1 MWAPPTRRPRWTTS
15 KDAPCHYTFWAISLN
30 ECHIIPN
37 YHVNSAYT
45 LLRGEKLSDQ
55 AQQAGEQAQE
65 NADQAQQAGEQAQQ
79 AGEQAQ
85 ENADQAQQAGEQA
98 QQAGEQAQQA
108 TE

>member
-1 MWAPPTRRPRWTTS
+1 MWAPPRRPRWTTS

-55 AQQAGEQAQE
+55 AQQAGEQAQQAGEQAQE

-98 QQAGEQAQQA
+98 QQA